1 MDKRS
6 IINFFFSMIIK
17 NWTEFKNWLES
28 KNPNMFLVVWAFA
41 WRWLIIQVLV
51 AFVFVLILRFL
62 FSITG

>member
-1 MDKRS
+1 MNKRS

-28 KNPNMFLVVWAFA
+28 KNPNMFLVVWSFA

-51 AFVFVLILRFL
+51 AFVFVVVLRFL